1 VTEENIAQTVARLST
16 ELLDA
21 QNFSLARG
29 DVHATVLVLPRG
41 RDIRSIKPFLDE
53 YLSRPERIKGTAV
66 LTDIESFVNHTN
78 RFKLPYSVIFADS
91 VACKLTTVFD
101 YHANQATPEFGD
113 HRANYECPK
122 SESWEKWNAFAC
134 EVHTQ
139 EEMAEFLE
147 DRIMDIGVVD
157 TDNLEYA
164 EAVEIGSKLHKE
176 YALPNKLLELSA
188 KMALTVEMKVGRE
201 VNRSSG
207 EAVLSYSEEHKDAS
221 TGEKL
226 KVPGLF
232 LLSIEVFRDGAVHHI
247 PARLRYQVKN
257 GTITWKVELYRP
269 DLALAEAFNRVCLE
283 AEQETGLQL
292 FRGSPED

>member
-1 VTEENIAQTVARLST
+1 VTKENVAQSVAELTQSLST
-16 ELLDA
+16 SETLYVERDG
-21 QNFSLARG
+21 RK
-29 DVHATVLVLPRG
+29 ATVMLLPKG
-41 RDIRSIKPFLDE
+41 KEIRSIKPFLDE
-53 YLSRPERIKGTAV
+53 YLDRPERIVGIAV
-66 LTDIESFVNHTN
+66 LTDLESFIAHTN
-78 RFKLPYSVIFADS
+78 RFKIEESSIFAND
-91 VACKLTTVFD
+91 ANCTLTTVFD
-101 YHANQATPEFGD
+101 YHSNQSTPAFGK

-122 SESWEKWNAFAC
+122 SESWEGWNAFAC

-157 TDNLEYA
+157 TGNPEYA
-164 EAVEIGSKLHKE
+164 EAVEIGIKLHKE

-207 EAVLSYSEEHKDAS
+207 EAVLSYSEEHKDAA

-269 DLALAEAFNRVCLE
+269 DLALKEAFDKVCSL
-283 AEQETGLQL
+283 AAGTTGLPL
-292 FRGSPED
+292 YRGSPES